1 MSIAAAL
8 ASGFVDLSN
17 GLLAI
22 SRSLAFLPYFAL
34 GYYLKPAALEQLVKR
49 RVLWLAVAGAAAI
62 VSLRLVDVHAY
73 DWFFQMVYG
82 DNPFASAG
90 AMAGIPAG
98 SPAAG
103 AIAKLVT
110 MGIAA
115 LFSLA
120 VLRLIPHGASHLT
133 TLGERT
139 LQIYVLHRLIRAAL
153 TFRTP
158 FYDLTVLLDPLW
170 GSAIVLA
177 LSGGVIVLC
186 TLKVFTPPFTWF
198 MRARWLPARKDS
210 AK

>member
-1 MSIAAAL
+1 
-8 ASGFVDLSN
+8 
-17 GLLAI
+17 
-22 SRSLAFLPYFAL
+22 
-34 GYYLKPAALEQLVKR
+34 
-49 RVLWLAVAGAAAI
+49 
-62 VSLRLVDVHAY
+62 
-73 DWFFQMVYG
+73 
-82 DNPFASAG
+82 
-90 AMAGIPAG
+90 MAGIPAG

-103 AIAKLVT
+103 VIAKLVT

-186 TLKVFTPPFTWF
+186 ALKIFTPPFTWF
-198 MRARWLPARKDS
+198 MRARWLPASDTPTK
-210 AK
+210 